1 MKEGRKI
8 KIKEVVTKF
17 LEKRKGE
24 IEEKEFFPSVD
35 NVIHG
40 LKDFFLDD
48 LNTETIAEYIRKWIK
63 ENKILGADGL
73 MELKKKFELPLY
85 EGSSRSHTSSTRL
98 SEKDIK
104 NLTKKWHLE
113 LLSNY
118 YDDYENK
125 YSILKFKCKKCGNEF
140 EDSLNRIERRIFPC
154 PKEYE
159 DEYKKR
165 RSSERKKE
173 SFDLEKIREMIKQ
186 INWGKLTYKYRKNQ
200 NSPSIEIALDPYSD
214 CSHTNPLYRNKSW
227 LVRLYTDKN
236 LNLSDKKLAKI
247 CGIDVSNITKWRKK
261 HNIPAKGRDFIGK
274 WIEKKSGYVRM
285 YMPKDYLHPQQKRY
299 INRERRNSRFE
310 HDVIMEQYL
319 AKHPELVQKKFGI
332 FKEDCLLRGINGKL
346 YLNNNCPV
354 HHINYI
360 PYDNILKN
368 FWLYESKEI
377 HNSIEVGLYDCL
389 SSLIKLGQIVFE
401 NGKYF
406 FNKHFNYK
414 TLSKKDINELLN
426 RKKTVKDYRFI
437 MEQYLSENPELEIS
451 KNYLDSNGKLKSS
464 CRIHHINLHHE
475 DNRLC
480 NLWICEDISKH
491 RQIHSSLT
499 SLVSPLLK
507 SGFIIFKEG
516 KYYLN

>member
-48 LNTETIAEYIRKWIK
+48 LNTETVAEYIRKWIK

-85 EGSSRSHTSSTRL
+85 NGSSRSHISSTRL
-98 SEKDIK
+98 SE
-104 NLTKKWHLE
+104 
-113 LLSNY
+113 
-118 YDDYENK
+118 
-125 YSILKFKCKKCGNEF
+125 
-140 EDSLNRIERRIFPC
+140 
-154 PKEYE
+154 
-159 DEYKKR
+159 
-165 RSSERKKE
+165 
-173 SFDLEKIREMIKQ
+173 
-186 INWGKLTYKYRKNQ
+186 
-200 NSPSIEIALDPYSD
+200 
-214 CSHTNPLYRNKSW
+214 
-227 LVRLYTDKN
+227 
-236 LNLSDKKLAKI
+236 
-247 CGIDVSNITKWRKK
+247 
-261 HNIPAKGRDFIGK
+261 
-274 WIEKKSGYVRM
+274 
-285 YMPKDYLHPQQKRY
+285 
-299 INRERRNSRFE
+299 
-310 HDVIMEQYL
+310 
-319 AKHPELVQKKFGI
+319 
-332 FKEDCLLRGINGKL
+332 
-346 YLNNNCPV
+346 
-354 HHINYI
+354 
-360 PYDNILKN
+360 
-368 FWLYESKEI
+368 
-377 HNSIEVGLYDCL
+377 
-389 SSLIKLGQIVFE
+389 
-401 NGKYF
+401 
-406 FNKHFNYK
+406 
-414 TLSKKDINELLN
+414 KDINELLN

-464 CRIHHINLHHE
+464 CRIHHINLDHE

-507 SGFIIFKEG
+507 SGFNIFKEG